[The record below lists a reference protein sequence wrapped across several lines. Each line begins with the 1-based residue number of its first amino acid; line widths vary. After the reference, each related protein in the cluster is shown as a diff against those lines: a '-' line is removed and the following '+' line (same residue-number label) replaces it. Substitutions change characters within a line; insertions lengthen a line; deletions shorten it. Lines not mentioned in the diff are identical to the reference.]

1 MANALL
7 LFPASAAPSK
17 IVLPILPEAGSMYM
31 SLEPNESKQLIF
43 PFKVSEQSRRLYSSD
58 IL

>member
-1 MANALL
+1 
-7 LFPASAAPSK
+7 
-17 IVLPILPEAGSMYM
+17 MYM

-43 PFKVSEQSRRLYSSD
+43 PFKVSEQSRRLSSSD